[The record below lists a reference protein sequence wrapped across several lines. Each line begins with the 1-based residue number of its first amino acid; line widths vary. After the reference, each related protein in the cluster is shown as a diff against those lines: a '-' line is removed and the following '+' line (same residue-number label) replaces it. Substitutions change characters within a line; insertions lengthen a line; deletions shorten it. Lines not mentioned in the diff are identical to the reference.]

1 MNVKTV
7 LMTLST
13 LFMLNGPAIADEVN
27 PVVAEQR
34 QGQAQGK
41 KHGPANMYHK
51 AFRQLDLSAAQQAEI
66 TALLEAHRQ
75 AQPARQRDAEG
86 RAAWQ
91 ALMDAPQFD
100 ATSARELLTQRQ
112 SKQLER
118 QLQRLQ
124 LDHQIRQVLTDE
136 QRQQW
141 DSKRAQRGER
151 MKERRRMKTEQ
162 RAAS

>member
-7 LMTLST
+7 LVTLST

-27 PVVAEQR
+27 PVVAEQS

-41 KHGPANMYHK
+41 KHGPARMYHK
-51 AFRQLDLSAAQQAEI
+51 AFSQLNLSTAQQAEI
-66 TALLEAHRQ
+66 AALLDTHRQ
-75 AQPARQRDAEG
+75 AQPARQGDTER

-100 ATSARELLTQRQ
+100 VTSARELLTQRQ

-124 LDHQIRQVLTDE
+124 LEHQIRQVLTDE

-141 DSKRAQRGER
+141 DTQRAQRGER
-151 MKERRRMKTEQ
+151 MKERRREKTER
-162 RAAS
+162 RATS